1 MSSNSYICK
10 ENNKLKEKKED
21 ITNKYTKQYLYNIR
35 ETDVIHPIKQKIRI
49 QKLLQHFGTH
59 YGYLD

>member
-10 ENNKLKEKKED
+10 ENNKLHEKKEV
-21 ITNKYTKQYLYNIR
+21 ITKYTKKYLDKIR

-49 QKLLQHFGTH
+49 QKLLQHFGLY